1 MKHTKRVAF
10 LGLTASLALILSYV
24 ELLLPPIWTAVP
36 GVKMGLP
43 NIVIIFLLYKC
54 TLKEAATVSA
64 VRLILVALLFGNAMT
79 LAYSIAGAVL
89 SLLVMAGL
97 KRTKLFSHVGVSI
110 AGAVM
115 HNLGQ
120 VLVAMVLLQTK
131 EIGYYM
137 IVLAVTGTLA
147 GIVIGLAGS
156 LLLKYTEKVRL

>member
-64 VRLILVALLFGNAMT
+64 VRLVLVALLFGNAMT
-79 LAYSIAGAVL
+79 LAYSVAGAVL

-97 KRTKLFSHVGVSI
+97 KRWGAFSHVGVSI
-110 AGAVM
+110 AGAVC

-120 VLVAMVLLQTK
+120 VLVAMALLQTK

-137 IVLAVTGTLA
+137 LVLAVTGTLE
-147 GIVIGLAGS
+147 IGRAH
-156 LLLKYTEKVRL
+156 V